1 MIQSSKQIVVVSKN
15 SRPAVSLT
23 KLPPTQTSCDYCRVT
38 FVSLFIYLRHPR
50 DITSHTS
57 RRGTLYYYVSMCF
70 FCTSAFFS
78 LPAADLFS
86 CSRLR
91 GTQGARPDTTA
102 QMWALADVYDTCS
115 WGLKSQV
122 TTGRHS
128 DHAEPSRPMQ
138 THVQVK
144 KNVRRLM

>member
-102 QMWALADVYDTCS
+102 QVWALAEVRDTCF
-115 WGLKSQV
+115 GGTKSRKMASNH
-122 TTGRHS
+122 G
-128 DHAEPSRPMQ
+128 EPFRP
-138 THVQVK
+138 H
-144 KNVRRLM
+144 RAI